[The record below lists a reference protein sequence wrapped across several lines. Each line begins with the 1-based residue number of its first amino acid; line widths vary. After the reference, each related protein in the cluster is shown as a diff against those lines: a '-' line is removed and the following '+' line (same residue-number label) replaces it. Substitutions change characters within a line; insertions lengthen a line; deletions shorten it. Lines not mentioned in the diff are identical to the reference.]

1 MTFTEQIGVLV
12 FLAVVVTTYTLAGR
26 VLFKRFVR
34 KRPISRWPDRLVL
47 ALAGIGLL
55 CFAYGYFIEPYR
67 LTVSRVKIT
76 SSKIPKDFG
85 ALKIAHIS
93 DTHSDPQP
101 RLEQRLPLAIA
112 AEHPDIIV
120 FTGDAINSR
129 EGLPVFQN
137 CLTELAAIAPTFV
150 VKGNW
155 DTGFSRE
162 FPLFAGTGA
171 HELNATSVGVEI
183 RGLQIWIAGLAANN
197 RNSLDRA
204 LTGIPPDALKIFL
217 YHYPDLIKEVAEREV
232 DLYLAGHTHGGQVAL
247 PIYGALMTLSKYGKT
262 YESGL
267 FRERDT
273 WLYVNRGIGM
283 EGRHA
288 PPVRFWAPP
297 ELTLIE
303 VGSAQS

>member
-85 ALKIAHIS
+85 ALRIAHIS

-171 HELNATSVGVEI
+171 HELNATSVKVEI

-283 EGRHA
+283 EGRHT

>member
-171 HELNATSVGVEI
+171 HELNATSVRVEI

-283 EGRHA
+283 EGRHT